1 MYTQYS
7 IGEFAKKTG
16 MTIRTLHYY
25 DEIDLLKPSFISP
38 TGRRFYSDENIIQL
52 QKIVSLKFLGYPLE
66 KILALIHLKEWDLKE
81 SLEFQKQE
89 MLQKKEQLQQVI
101 RALDHALYIM
111 DEQGTMN
118 ANIFMMLIHNMHKEE
133 EQKEWMSNYFPKE
146 MVENMFKVPD
156 EKLKELNLEMA
167 ELFSQL
173 KAAYGQDPA
182 NPNVQAL
189 LEQYFDLSLELY
201 PNAIELVENV
211 KDENIE
217 FEQDTQL
224 FPSPLSPEEE
234 IWLGQ
239 AMQIYWNNKGI
250 NLQVDD

>member
-1 MYTQYS
+1 MFTQYS

-66 KILALIHLKEWDLKE
+66 KIHTLIHLKEWDIKE

-89 MLQKKEQLQQVI
+89 MLQKMEQLQQVI
-101 RALDHALYIM
+101 RALDHALYITE
-111 DEQGTMN
+111 EQGTMN

-133 EQKEWMSNYFPKE
+133 EQKEWLSNYFPKE
-146 MVENMFKVPD
+146 MVENMFKVPE

-189 LEQYFDLSLELY
+189 LKQYFDLSLELY
-201 PNAIELVENV
+201 PDAIELVENV
-211 KDENIE
+211 KDEDIE
-217 FEQDTQL
+217 LEQDTQL

-239 AMQIYWNNKGI
+239 AMQIYWKDKGI
-250 NLQVDD
+250 NLHE

>member
-66 KILALIHLKEWDLKE
+66 KIHALIHLKEWDLKE

>member
-1 MYTQYS
+1 MSTQYS

-25 DEIDLLKPSFISP
+25 DEIDLLKPSFIST

-52 QKIVSLKFLGYPLE
+52 QKVVSLKFLGYPLE
-66 KILALIHLKEWDLKE
+66 KIHALIHLKEWDLKE

-89 MLQKKEQLQQVI
+89 MLQKKEHLQQVI
-101 RALDHALYIM
+101 RALDHALYITE
-111 DEQGTMN
+111 DQGTMD
-118 ANIFMMLIHNMHKEE
+118 ANIFMMLIHNIHKEE
-133 EQKEWMSNYFPKE
+133 EQKEWLSNYFPKE
-146 MVENMFKVPD
+146 MVENMFKIP
-156 EKLKELNLEMA
+156 EIKLKELNLEMA

-182 NPNVQAL
+182 NPNIQAL

-201 PNAIELVENV
+201 PGAIELVENV
-211 KDENIE
+211 NDEDIE
-217 FEQDTQL
+217 IEQDIQL

-239 AMQIYWNNKGI
+239 AMQIYWNNKAI
-250 NLQVDD
+250 NLHE

>member
-25 DEIDLLKPSFISP
+25 DEIDLLKPSFIST

-66 KILALIHLKEWDLKE
+66 KIHALIHLKEWDLKE

-101 RALDHALYIM
+101 RALDHALYM
-111 DEQGTMN
+111 MEEQGTMN

-133 EQKEWMSNYFPKE
+133 EQKEWLSNYFPKE
-146 MVENMFKVPD
+146 MVENMFKVPE

-189 LEQYFDLSLELY
+189 LKQYFDLSLELY
-201 PNAIELVENV
+201 PDAIELVENV
-211 KDENIE
+211 KDEDIE
-217 FEQDTQL
+217 LEQDTQL
-224 FPSPLSPEEE
+224 FPSPLSPEED

-239 AMQIYWNNKGI
+239 AMQIYWKDKGI
-250 NLQVDD
+250 NLHE

>member
-1 MYTQYS
+1 MFTQYS

-66 KILALIHLKEWDLKE
+66 KIHALLHLKEWDLKE

-101 RALDHALYIM
+101 RVLDHALYIM
-111 DEQGTMN
+111 DEKGTMN

-133 EQKEWMSNYFPKE
+133 EQKEWLSNYFPKE
-146 MVENMFKVPD
+146 MVENIFKVPE

-211 KDENIE
+211 KDEAMEI
-217 FEQDTQL
+217 EQDTQL

-250 NLQVDD
+250 NLHE

>member
-25 DEIDLLKPSFISP
+25 DEIDLLKPSFIST

-66 KILALIHLKEWDLKE
+66 KIHALIHLKEWDLKE

-89 MLQKKEQLQQVI
+89 MLQKKEHLQQVI
-101 RALDHALYIM
+101 RALDHALYM
-111 DEQGTMN
+111 MEEQGTMN

-133 EQKEWMSNYFPKE
+133 EQKEWLSNYFPKE
-146 MVENMFKVPD
+146 MVENMFKVPE

-189 LEQYFDLSLELY
+189 LKQYFDLSLELY
-201 PNAIELVENV
+201 PDAIELVENV
-211 KDENIE
+211 KDEDIE
-217 FEQDTQL
+217 LEQDTQL

-239 AMQIYWNNKGI
+239 AMQIYWKDKGI
-250 NLQVDD
+250 NLHE

>member
-66 KILALIHLKEWDLKE
+66 KIHALIHLKEWDLKE

-224 FPSPLSPEEE
+224 FPSPLSPEEG

>member
-1 MYTQYS
+1 MFTQYS

-66 KILALIHLKEWDLKE
+66 KIHTLIHLKEWDIKE

-89 MLQKKEQLQQVI
+89 MLQKMEQLQQVI
-101 RALDHALYIM
+101 RALDHALYITE
-111 DEQGTMN
+111 EQGTMN

-133 EQKEWMSNYFPKE
+133 EQKEWLSNYFPKE
-146 MVENMFKVPD
+146 MVENMFKVPE

-217 FEQDTQL
+217 FGQDTQL

-239 AMQIYWNNKGI
+239 AIQIYWNNKGI
-250 NLQVDD
+250 NLHE

>member
-1 MYTQYS
+1 MSTQYS

-25 DEIDLLKPSFISP
+25 DEIDLLKPSFIST

-52 QKIVSLKFLGYPLE
+52 QKVVSLKFLGYPLE
-66 KILALIHLKEWDLKE
+66 KIHALIHLKEWDLKE

-89 MLQKKEQLQQVI
+89 MLQKKEHLQQVI
-101 RALDHALYIM
+101 RALDHALYITE
-111 DEQGTMN
+111 DQGTMD
-118 ANIFMMLIHNMHKEE
+118 ANIFMMLIHNIHKEE
-133 EQKEWMSNYFPKE
+133 EQKEWLSNYFPKE
-146 MVENMFKVPD
+146 MVENMFKVP
-156 EKLKELNLEMA
+156 EIKLKELNLEMA

-201 PNAIELVENV
+201 PGAIELVENV
-211 KDENIE
+211 NDEDIKI
-217 FEQDTQL
+217 EQDIQL

-239 AMQIYWNNKGI
+239 AMQIYWNNKAI
-250 NLQVDD
+250 NLHE

>member
-66 KILALIHLKEWDLKE
+66 KIHALIHLKEWDLKE

-133 EQKEWMSNYFPKE
+133 EQKDWLSNYLPKD

-167 ELFSQL
+167 ELFSDL

-182 NPNVQAL
+182 NLKVQAL

-211 KDENIE
+211 KDEDIE
-217 FEQDTQL
+217 FERDTQL
-224 FPSPLSPEEE
+224 FPSPLSPKEE

-239 AMQIYWNNKGI
+239 AMQIYWNNRG
-250 NLQVDD
+250 LQVED

>member
-1 MYTQYS
+1 
-7 IGEFAKKTG
+7 
-16 MTIRTLHYY
+16 
-25 DEIDLLKPSFISP
+25 
-38 TGRRFYSDENIIQL
+38 
-52 QKIVSLKFLGYPLE
+52 
-66 KILALIHLKEWDLKE
+66 
-81 SLEFQKQE
+81 
-89 MLQKKEQLQQVI
+89 
-101 RALDHALYIM
+101 M

-224 FPSPLSPEEE
+224 FPSPLSPEEG

>member
-25 DEIDLLKPSFISP
+25 DEIDLLKPSFIST

-66 KILALIHLKEWDLKE
+66 KIHTLIHLKEWDIKE

-101 RALDHALYIM
+101 RALDHALYM
-111 DEQGTMN
+111 MEEQGTMN

-133 EQKEWMSNYFPKE
+133 EQKEWLSNYFPKE
-146 MVENMFKVPD
+146 MVENMFKVPE
-156 EKLKELNLEMA
+156 EKLK
-167 ELFSQL
+167 
-173 KAAYGQDPA
+173 
-182 NPNVQAL
+182 
-189 LEQYFDLSLELY
+189 
-201 PNAIELVENV
+201 
-211 KDENIE
+211 
-217 FEQDTQL
+217 
-224 FPSPLSPEEE
+224 
-234 IWLGQ
+234 
-239 AMQIYWNNKGI
+239 
-250 NLQVDD
+250 

>member
-1 MYTQYS
+1 MFTQYS

-66 KILALIHLKEWDLKE
+66 KIHTLIHLKEWDIKE

-89 MLQKKEQLQQVI
+89 MLQKMEQLQQVI
-101 RALDHALYIM
+101 RALDHALYITE
-111 DEQGTMN
+111 EQGTMN

-133 EQKEWMSNYFPKE
+133 EQKEWLSNYFPKE
-146 MVENMFKVPD
+146 MVENMFKVPE

-217 FEQDTQL
+217 FGQDTQL

-234 IWLGQ
+234 IWFGQ
-239 AMQIYWNNKGI
+239 AIQIYWNNKGI
-250 NLQVDD
+250 NLHE

>member
-1 MYTQYS
+1 MSTQYS

-25 DEIDLLKPSFISP
+25 DEIDLLKPSFIST

-52 QKIVSLKFLGYPLE
+52 QKVVSLKFLGYPLE
-66 KILALIHLKEWDLKE
+66 KIHALIHLKEWDLKE

-89 MLQKKEQLQQVI
+89 MLQKKEHLQQVI
-101 RALDHALYIM
+101 RALDHALYITE
-111 DEQGTMN
+111 DQGTMD
-118 ANIFMMLIHNMHKEE
+118 ANIFMMLIHNIHKEE
-133 EQKEWMSNYFPKE
+133 EQKEWLSNYFPKE
-146 MVENMFKVPD
+146 MVENMFKIP
-156 EKLKELNLEMA
+156 EIKLKELNLEMA

-201 PNAIELVENV
+201 PGAIELVENV
-211 KDENIE
+211 NDEDIE
-217 FEQDTQL
+217 IEQDIQL

-239 AMQIYWNNKGI
+239 AMQIYWNNKDI
-250 NLQVDD
+250 NLHE

>member
-1 MYTQYS
+1 MSTQFS
-7 IGEFAKKTG
+7 IGEFARKTDI
-16 MTIRTLHYY
+16 TIRTLHYY
-25 DEIDLLKPSFISP
+25 DEIDLLKPSFIST

-66 KILALIHLKEWDLKE
+66 KIHA
-81 SLEFQKQE
+81 
-89 MLQKKEQLQQVI
+89 LQQVI

-111 DEQGTMN
+111 EDQGTMN

-146 MVENMFKVPD
+146 MVENMFKVPE

-189 LEQYFDLSLELY
+189 LKQYFDLSLELY
-201 PNAIELVENV
+201 PDAIELVENV
-211 KDENIE
+211 KDEDIE
-217 FEQDTQL
+217 LEQDTQL

-239 AMQIYWNNKGI
+239 AMQIYWKDKGI
-250 NLQVDD
+250 NLHE

>member
-1 MYTQYS
+1 MSTQYS

-25 DEIDLLKPSFISP
+25 DEIDLLKPSFIST
-38 TGRRFYSDENIIQL
+38 TGRRFYSDDNIIQL

-66 KILALIHLKEWDLKE
+66 KIHALIHLKEWDIKE

-89 MLQKKEQLQQVI
+89 MLQKMEQLQQVI
-101 RALDHALYIM
+101 RALDHALYITE
-111 DEQGTMN
+111 EQGTMN

-133 EQKEWMSNYFPKE
+133 EQKEWLSNYFPKE
-146 MVENMFKVPD
+146 MVENMFAVPE

-201 PNAIELVENV
+201 PGAIELVENV
-211 KDENIE
+211 KDDAIE
-217 FEQDTQL
+217 IEQDTQL

-239 AMQIYWNNKGI
+239 AIQIYWNNKGI
-250 NLQVDD
+250 NLHE

>member
-1 MYTQYS
+1 MFTQYS

-66 KILALIHLKEWDLKE
+66 KIHALIHLKEWDIKE

-101 RALDHALYIM
+101 RALDHALYM
-111 DEQGTMN
+111 MEEQGTMN

-133 EQKEWMSNYFPKE
+133 EQKEWLSNYFPKE
-146 MVENMFKVPD
+146 MVENMFKVPE

-189 LEQYFDLSLELY
+189 LKQYFDLSLELY
-201 PNAIELVENV
+201 PDAIELVENV
-211 KDENIE
+211 KDEDIE
-217 FEQDTQL
+217 LEQDTQL

-239 AMQIYWNNKGI
+239 AMQIYWKDKGI
-250 NLQVDD
+250 NLHE

>member
-1 MYTQYS
+1 MSTQYS

-25 DEIDLLKPSFISP
+25 DEIDLLKPSFIST

-52 QKIVSLKFLGYPLE
+52 QKVVSLKFLGYPLE
-66 KILALIHLKEWDLKE
+66 KIHALIHLKEWDLKE

-89 MLQKKEQLQQVI
+89 MLQKKEHLQQVI
-101 RALDHALYIM
+101 RALDHALYITE
-111 DEQGTMN
+111 DQGTMD
-118 ANIFMMLIHNMHKEE
+118 ANIFMMLIHNIHKEE
-133 EQKEWMSNYFPKE
+133 EQKEWLSNYFPKE
-146 MVENMFKVPD
+146 MVENMFKVP
-156 EKLKELNLEMA
+156 EIKLKELNLEMA

-201 PNAIELVENV
+201 PGAIELVENV
-211 KDENIE
+211 NDEDIE
-217 FEQDTQL
+217 IEQDIQL

-239 AMQIYWNNKGI
+239 AMQIYWNNKAI
-250 NLQVDD
+250 NLHE

>member
-1 MYTQYS
+1 
-7 IGEFAKKTG
+7 
-16 MTIRTLHYY
+16 
-25 DEIDLLKPSFISP
+25 
-38 TGRRFYSDENIIQL
+38 
-52 QKIVSLKFLGYPLE
+52 
-66 KILALIHLKEWDLKE
+66 
-81 SLEFQKQE
+81 
-89 MLQKKEQLQQVI
+89 
-101 RALDHALYIM
+101 
-111 DEQGTMN
+111 
-118 ANIFMMLIHNMHKEE
+118 
-133 EQKEWMSNYFPKE
+133 
-146 MVENMFKVPD
+146 MVENMFKVPE

-217 FEQDTQL
+217 FGQDTQL

-234 IWLGQ
+234 IWFGQ
-239 AMQIYWNNKGI
+239 AIQIYWNNKGI
-250 NLQVDD
+250 NLHE

>member
-1 MYTQYS
+1 MSTQYS

-25 DEIDLLKPSFISP
+25 DEIDLLKPSFIST

-52 QKIVSLKFLGYPLE
+52 QKVVSLKFLGYPLE
-66 KILALIHLKEWDLKE
+66 KIHALIHLKEWDLKE

-89 MLQKKEQLQQVI
+89 MLQKKEHLQQVI

-111 DEQGTMN
+111 EDQGTMD

-133 EQKEWMSNYFPKE
+133 EQKEWLSNYFPKE
-146 MVENMFKVPD
+146 MVENMFKVP
-156 EKLKELNLEMA
+156 EIKLKELNLEMA
-167 ELFSQL
+167 ELFSQM

-182 NPNVQAL
+182 TPNVQAL

-201 PNAIELVENV
+201 PGAIELVENV
-211 KDENIE
+211 NDEDIE
-217 FEQDTQL
+217 IEQDIQL

-239 AMQIYWNNKGI
+239 AMQIYWDNKAI
-250 NLQVDD
+250 NLHE

>member
-1 MYTQYS
+1 MFTQYS

-66 KILALIHLKEWDLKE
+66 KIHTLIHLKEWDIKE

-89 MLQKKEQLQQVI
+89 MLQKMEQLQQVI
-101 RALDHALYIM
+101 RALDHALYITQ
-111 DEQGTMN
+111 EQGTMN

-133 EQKEWMSNYFPKE
+133 EQKEWLSNYFPKE
-146 MVENMFKVPD
+146 MVENMFKVPE

-189 LEQYFDLSLELY
+189 LKQYFDLSLELY
-201 PNAIELVENV
+201 PDAIELVENV
-211 KDENIE
+211 KDEDIE
-217 FEQDTQL
+217 LEQDTQL

-239 AMQIYWNNKGI
+239 AMQIYWKDKGI
-250 NLQVDD
+250 NLHE

>member
-25 DEIDLLKPSFISP
+25 DEIDLLKPSFIST

-66 KILALIHLKEWDLKE
+66 KIHALIHLKEWDLKE

-101 RALDHALYIM
+101 RALDHALYM
-111 DEQGTMN
+111 MEEQGTMN

-133 EQKEWMSNYFPKE
+133 EQKEWLSNYFPKE
-146 MVENMFKVPD
+146 MVENMFKVPE

-189 LEQYFDLSLELY
+189 LKQYFDLSLELY
-201 PNAIELVENV
+201 PDAIELVENV
-211 KDENIE
+211 KDEDIE
-217 FEQDTQL
+217 LEQDTQL

-239 AMQIYWNNKGI
+239 AMQIYWKDKGI
-250 NLQVDD
+250 NLHE